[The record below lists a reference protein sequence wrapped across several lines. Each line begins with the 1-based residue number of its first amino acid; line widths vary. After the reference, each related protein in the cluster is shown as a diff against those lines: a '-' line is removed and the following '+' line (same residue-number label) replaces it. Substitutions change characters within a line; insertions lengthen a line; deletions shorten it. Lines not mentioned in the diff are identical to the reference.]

1 MKNPIET
8 FLLFFLIAILVV
20 GLFVTL
26 DAQKELRD
34 IQDYYDLPA
43 NINTSTYA

>member
-1 MKNPIET
+1 MRNPIET
-8 FLLFFLIAILVV
+8 FLLFFLIAILVI

-34 IQDYYDLPA
+34 IREYYDIPT